1 MTARWAVEA
10 SRAVTHRV
18 HYKLLDRDFEAASD
32 CTKFW
37 SACGA
42 ELGGWTNRW
51 PGGRRHLSPTLF
63 EPRMEVEPGSSSQQ
77 RWSQDIIDIQ
87 SGWIIAREETF
98 SMPTIERER
107 ITETKLHTRVPPL
120 TAAFILG

>member
-1 MTARWAVEA
+1 
-10 SRAVTHRV
+10 
-18 HYKLLDRDFEAASD
+18 
-32 CTKFW
+32 
-37 SACGA
+37 
-42 ELGGWTNRW
+42 
-51 PGGRRHLSPTLF
+51 
-63 EPRMEVEPGSSSQQ
+63 MEVEPGSSSQQ